1 MEIGIVGLPSAGKST
16 LFNALTKAGAQIG
29 NFPFTTIEKNVG
41 IAAIP
46 DERLYKLAELFK
58 PRKVTPT
65 TIRFVDIAGLVKG
78 ASKGE
83 GLGNMF
89 LSHIREVD
97 AIAHVV
103 RAFSDGDVAHV
114 EGKVSPLND
123 IGIVNTEL
131 ILADIQMIEKRVEKL
146 DKQRKTDPKGIDAEL
161 KNLFDLK
168 KFLDGGNSA
177 RNFPRIDD
185 LQHVELL
192 TSKPLIYVANIDEDA
207 IGKPNALLKE
217 IVDVAKTENAEV
229 VEVCAKIE
237 SELAELEPD
246 EAKDFLEEIGIE
258 EPGLSKL
265 IKASYKLLDLI
276 TFLTVNEQECRAW
289 TVRKEVKAPEAGGKI
304 HSDFERGFIKAE
316 VIRIDE
322 LLKCGSFPAAK
333 DKGLLR
339 LEGKDYTVKDGDVIT
354 FKFNV

>member
-1 MEIGIVGLPSAGKST
+1 
-16 LFNALTKAGAQIG
+16 
-29 NFPFTTIEKNVG
+29 VG

-46 DERLYKLAELFK
+46 DERLDKLAELFK

-83 GLGNMF
+83 GLGNKF

-103 RAFSDGDVAHV
+103 RAFSDSDVAHV
-114 EGKVSPLND
+114 EGEVKPLND
-123 IGIVNTEL
+123 IGIINTEL

-146 DKQRKTDPKGIDAEL
+146 EKQRKADPKSVDAEL

-168 KFLDGGNSA
+168 NFLDDGKPA
-177 RNFPRIDD
+177 RNFRRIDS

-192 TSKPLIYVANIDEDA
+192 TSKPLIYVANVDEDS
-207 IGKPNALLKE
+207 IGKPNE
-217 IVDVAKTENAEV
+217 IFEEITEFAKADHAEV
-229 VEVCAKIE
+229 IEVCAKIE

-246 EAKDFLEEIGIE
+246 ETKDFLEEVGID
-258 EPGLSKL
+258 EPGLNKL

-276 TFLTVNEQECRAW
+276 TFFTAGGPDECRAW
-289 TVRKEVKAPEAGGKI
+289 TIRKNAKAPEAGGKI

-316 VIRIDE
+316 VIHVDE
-322 LLKCGSFPAAK
+322 LLKCGSFAAAK